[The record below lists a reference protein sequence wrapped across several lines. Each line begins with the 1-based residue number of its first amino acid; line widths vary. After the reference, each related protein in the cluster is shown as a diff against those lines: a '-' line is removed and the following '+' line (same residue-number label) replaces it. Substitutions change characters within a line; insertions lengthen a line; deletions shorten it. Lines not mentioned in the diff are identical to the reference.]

1 MTRTLTLAA
10 AALALAA
17 PAFAQSVASPADIV
31 ARHAAETGQQQTV
44 RFIERGGFDGSYT
57 TFGEGSARISALEV
71 ALKHAE
77 ESDDR
82 QRAEHIRDQL
92 QASRTDG
99 MTAFVATRSPN
110 RVSALEVALRH
121 AEESDDRQR
130 AAFLRSQLAE

>member
-10 AALALAA
+10 AALAFAA
-17 PAFAQSVASPADIV
+17 PAFAQSPVSASDIV

-44 RFIERGGFDGSYT
+44 RFIEQGGFDGGYT

-77 ESDDR
+77 ENDDR
-82 QRAEHIRDQL
+82 QRAAHIRDQL
-92 QASRTDG
+92 QGAQTDG
-99 MTAFVATRSPN
+99 MTAFAATRSPN

-130 AAFLRSQLAE
+130 AAFLRSQLAK